1 MTENPQNLENK
12 PRDLG
17 ELLLSD
23 KTGVELRTIVN
34 ELTEYNGLIKAE
46 INSPTGLLELTAKQ
60 QQMQQAL
67 MASANLQ
74 KSHSDMV
81 ADLLRKLGS

>member
-1 MTENPQNLENK
+1 MSNIMGANFQGGLNTLNNQTELAE
-12 PRDLG
+12 
-17 ELLLSD
+17 
-23 KTGVELRTIVN
+23 TTIAAAAN
-34 ELTEYNGLIKAE
+34 ATDEFYSAMETID

-81 ADLLRKLGS
+81 SDLLRKLGG